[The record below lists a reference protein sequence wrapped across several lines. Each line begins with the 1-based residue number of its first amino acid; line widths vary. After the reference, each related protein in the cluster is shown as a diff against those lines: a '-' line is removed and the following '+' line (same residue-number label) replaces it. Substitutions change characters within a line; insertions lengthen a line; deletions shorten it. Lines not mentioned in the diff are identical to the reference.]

1 MIWPTSFSKSI
12 PVSIWAELL
21 ILKPEPASSTPSNWT
36 PSLYVS
42 DCSNFTLSVG
52 GESITSSCVSE
63 LYETT
68 EPLSLIKVFPT
79 PNVPLTSLRI
89 RCVLTAVS
97 GAVEYLN
104 PLSTTLISI
113 ILPMSVVFVM
123 RFAFEPFS
131 VLMLV
136 VGNEV

>member
-42 DCSNFTLSVG
+42 DCSNFTLSIG
-52 GESITSSCVSE
+52 GESITSSCVAG

-68 EPLSLIKVFPT
+68 EPLSLVKVFPI
-79 PNVPLTSLRI
+79 PNTPLTSLRI
-89 RCVLTAVS
+89 RCVLIVVS

-104 PLSTTLISI
+104 PLSITLISI
-113 ILPMSVVFVM
+113 ILPISVVFEM
-123 RFAFEPFS
+123 RFALKPFS
-131 VLMLV
+131 VVILV

>member
-1 MIWPTSFSKSI
+1 M
-12 PVSIWAELL
+12 
-21 ILKPEPASSTPSNWT
+21 
-36 PSLYVS
+36 S

-89 RCVLTAVS
+89 RCVLIVIS

-104 PLSTTLISI
+104 PLSITLISV
-113 ILPMSVVFVM
+113 ILPMSVVFEM
-123 RFAFEPFS
+123 MFAFKPFS